1 MIRWQLP
8 RVRLWLGNSPWEGY
22 VALAR
27 FLVDCVGISRWKRLR
42 LGDSSWRYVAH
53 GLLKVP
59 GGNIAAGTLFVTWR
73 WVA

>member
-8 RVRLWLGNSPWEGY
+8 RVRLWLG
-22 VALAR
+22 
-27 FLVDCVGISRWKRLR
+27 
-42 LGDSSWRYVAH
+42 DSYWRYVAH

>member
-8 RVRLWLGNSPWEGY
+8 RVRLWLG
-22 VALAR
+22 
-27 FLVDCVGISRWKRLR
+27 
-42 LGDSSWRYVAH
+42 DSYWRYVAH

-59 GGNIAAGTLFVTWR
+59 GGNIAAGTLFVTSR